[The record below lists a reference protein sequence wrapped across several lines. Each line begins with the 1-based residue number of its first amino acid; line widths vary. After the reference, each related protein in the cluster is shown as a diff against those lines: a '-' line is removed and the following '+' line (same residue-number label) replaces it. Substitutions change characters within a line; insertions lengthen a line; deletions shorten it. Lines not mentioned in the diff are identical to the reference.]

1 MISIFTGIAAA
12 ISLIQL
18 LIMIVRGGKNQNI
31 YQLMLFIMIFISNIG
46 YFLLGISKSVDA
58 AILSNNIT
66 YLGAVFMPYFV
77 LLTIADLCGEKLSR
91 KINYPVLL
99 CSLLV
104 LGLVFSV
111 GYSDIYYS
119 NVYIDKLYGTTHL
132 FKEYGPAHNSYKVL
146 LFVDVIVCIYIV
158 IKAIYN
164 NRNFAKKAVFSMLT
178 VLVGPCIVYIVERV
192 WDSPIEFLP
201 FAYVIVAGIYLSMEA
216 KMRMY
221 DMSSSIVGAYEK
233 MEEYGYITFDL
244 KKNLM
249 NCNST
254 ALNMFPELGKT
265 EIDES
270 VDKSDSVFYR
280 EIIRWFDL
288 PDLGEYNEKKIK
300 VGNRSIKCTVR
311 KIHMGLR
318 KKIIGCSVELEDN
331 TKQEDYIKLIN
342 NYNSKLEEE
351 VKEKTMHIHAM
362 QESIIT
368 GMASVVESRDNST
381 GGHIRR
387 TSACVR
393 ILADELRKDERFS
406 VSDTFLDNL
415 IKAAPMHDMGKI
427 AVDDSVLRKP
437 GRFTDEEYEKMKKHS
452 EEGAKIVAEILR
464 EIKDEEFKEI
474 AINVA
479 HYHHEKW
486 DGSGYPQKLRGIDIP
501 LEARI
506 MALADVFDALVSK
519 RCYKEAYDYNRAFD
533 IIQDSL
539 GSHFDPEIGKIFIG
553 CRDRLE
559 ALYNSISE

>member
-77 LLTIADLCGEKLSR
+77 LLTIADLCGEKLSG

-146 LFVDVIVCIYIV
+146 LFVDVIACIYIV
-158 IKAIYN
+158 VKAIYN

-318 KKIIGCSVELEDN
+318 KKIIGYSVELEDN

-406 VSDTFLDNL
+406 VSDTFFDNL

-486 DGSGYPQKLRGIDIP
+486 DGSGYPQKLSGIDIP